1 MSEAIKLAA
10 ESREKSE
17 KPNKLRVAGLVPAVV
32 YGHGFENQSIK
43 MNAGEFDKV
52 LAKAGETHLVDL
64 SIDAKTTLKVIIYD
78 VAREQVKGKVQHV
91 DFLKVNMKEK
101 LTVEIPLNFV
111 GESKAVKE
119 QGAVINRASDHIEV
133 ECLPDDLVDGIEV
146 DLSVLNEFGDTI
158 TIADLKLPKG
168 MTATH
173 DADETIVSLVEQ
185 EQQEEEAP
193 AVEAAAEAAPA
204 AEKKAE

>member
-10 ESREKSE
+10 EGREKSE

-32 YGHGFENQSIK
+32 YGHDFANQSIK
-43 MNAGEFDKV
+43 VNGGDFDKV
-52 LAKAGETHLVDL
+52 LAQAGETHLVDL
-64 SIDAKTTLKVIIYD
+64 SIDGKAPLKVIIYD
-78 VAREQVKGKVQHV
+78 VAREQVKGRVQHV

-133 ECLPDDLVDGIEV
+133 ECLPDDLVDSIEV
-146 DLSVLNEFGDTI
+146 DVSVLNEFGDTI

-168 MTATH
+168 MAATH

-185 EQQEEEAP
+185 EKQEEAP
-193 AVEAAAEAAPA
+193 VAEAEAAPA